1 MLRRFRGTN
10 GIATVIISLF
20 LSECSRDYYQFFFLA
35 YLVSDIPSRFRV
47 IRPSPDGP
55 LSTSLYVIPASLS
68 TIASNF
74 VQTEGIFDPIAAQ
87 NVGRDP
93 ETVGNVPVTLSLSST
108 PSPGKPFSL
117 PASSFSSSAVSPS
130 SPDPFSTGGPDAN
143 GDSVSSSDR
152 VPAIVGGLCSSH
164 CL

>member
-1 MLRRFRGTN
+1 MTITHLSF
-10 GIATVIISLF
+10 F
-20 LSECSRDYYQFFFLA
+20 LLA
-35 YLVSDIPSRFRV
+35 YLASDIPSRSRA
-47 IRPSPDGP
+47 IRPSPNGP
-55 LSTSLYVIPASLS
+55 LSTSLYAIRASIS
-68 TIASNF
+68 TTASNF
-74 VQTEGIFDPIAAQ
+74 AQTEGTFDPNAAQ

-93 ETVGNVPVTLSLSST
+93 EAVGNVPVTLSLSST

-117 PASSFSSSAVSPS
+117 PASSFSSSAVSSS

-143 GDSVSSSDR
+143 GDTVSSSDR